1 MALRDVFQS
10 LNETD
15 AVASPAESRLAGE
28 GLLDPEKAA
37 VLNNNEEAADAP
49 MTVLS
54 QINEA

>member
-10 LNETD
+10 LNEAD
-15 AVASPAESRLAGE
+15 VLASAAESRLAGE
-28 GLLDPEKAA
+28 GVLDPEKAA
-37 VLNNNEEAADAP
+37 VLNNSEEAADAP

>member
-15 AVASPAESRLAGE
+15 AVASPTESRLAGE
-28 GLLDPEKAA
+28 GVLDPEKAA
-37 VLNNNEEAADAP
+37 VLNNTEEATDAP